1 MLYSRV
7 PAIKWLR
14 HYRREDIAP
23 DTAAGLTLAIYNVPQ
38 GMAYSVL
45 ASLPPVYGLYAS
57 FFPPL
62 LYFLFGTSRHISIGV
77 FSITCLMVGQA
88 RVSILPDYANGTHA
102 TEYNGMTGL
111 TPIDVVVVLAFVTG
125 MVQVIMWILH
135 LSFLSAYLS
144 DSVVSGLTF
153 GAALQA
159 LVAQLPNVI
168 GVELGHA
175 ENDGFLHVLTKL
187 KEILAAVPHANVVA
201 LALSMSTIAFLS
213 MFKRFVDPCLQR
225 RKISLPSELLALI
238 ITTTMSSVLHLHD
251 RYNVKI
257 VDQIPVGLPA
267 PKLPR
272 FELVP
277 DLLSHATS
285 IAVVSYVITVSMGKL
300 FARKHKYQINNDQ
313 EMLALGLVG
322 CFSSLFSVFPTTT
335 SLSRSLIND
344 GAGAKTQVSGLVSS
358 CAILGVILFV
368 APVLEPLP
376 TCVLSSIV
384 IVALFSLLK
393 KVEELPTLWRFSK
406 TDVAVWV
413 GTALVTFCWD
423 IIEGLACGVVIA
435 LMTVIIRT
443 QRPSISLLGK
453 IAETEYRALDSYTRA
468 IATDVPVIRFDA
480 PVIFTNADLLKDSI
494 RDMLKTEQ
502 GKLTFFSG
510 ASVSFGKK
518 DNSSRVAPK
527 WTAIILDCRSW
538 TYTDAM
544 GVDAVREINEE
555 MLNKKVLL
563 IFANL
568 KSGIRIQY
576 ARAGLFKTL
585 LTEENQFCP
594 SIDDAIAVAALL
606 RSDSCAFFHAE
617 TEDKIAVM

>member
-38 GMAYSVL
+38 GM
-45 ASLPPVYGLYAS
+45 
-57 FFPPL
+57 
-62 LYFLFGTSRHISIGV
+62 
-77 FSITCLMVGQA
+77 
-88 RVSILPDYANGTHA
+88 
-102 TEYNGMTGL
+102 TGL

-125 MVQVIMWILH
+125 TVQ
-135 LSFLSAYLS
+135 
-144 DSVVSGLTF
+144 
-153 GAALQA
+153 
-159 LVAQLPNVI
+159 
-168 GVELGHA
+168 
-175 ENDGFLHVLTKL
+175 KL
-187 KEILAAVPHANVVA
+187 KEILAAVPRANVVA
-201 LALSMSTIAFLS
+201 LALSMSTVAFLS

-225 RKISLPSELLALI
+225 RKISLPSELLARDPCPNQHH
-238 ITTTMSSVLHLHD
+238 SS
-251 RYNVKI
+251 
-257 VDQIPVGLPA
+257 LPA
-267 PKLPR
+267 PKVPR

-393 KVEELPTLWRFSK
+393 KVEELPILWRFSK

-443 QRPSISLLGK
+443 QRCFPRRSMSGTRVYRWRGRIDFGVTQIYGAIWRSSAVPLLITFFQSIRWLFFRPSISLLGK
-453 IAETEYRALDSYTRA
+453 IAESEYRALDSYTRA

-480 PVIFTNADLLKDSI
+480 PVIFTNADLLKNSI
-494 RDMLKTEQ
+494 RDLLKTEQ
-502 GKLTFFSG
+502 GKLTFS
-510 ASVSFGKK
+510 SVSFGKK
-518 DNSSRVAPK
+518 DNSSRMAPE

-585 LTEENQFCP
+585 REPESHFLLSISTPPLFQCTVTEENQFCP

-606 RSDSCAFFHAE
+606 QSDSCAFFHAE